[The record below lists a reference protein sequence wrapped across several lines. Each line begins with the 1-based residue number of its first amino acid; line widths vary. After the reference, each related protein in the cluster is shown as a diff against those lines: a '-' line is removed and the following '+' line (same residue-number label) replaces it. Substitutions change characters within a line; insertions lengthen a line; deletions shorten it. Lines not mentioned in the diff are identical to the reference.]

1 LTARGI
7 LRGAAGQDVLR
18 MFWRHVAILTALN
31 LAWEFAQMPLYTI
44 GRDGTARAI
53 AFAGLHCTAG
63 DALIGGFALLA
74 ALVIGGHDGWP
85 GRGRG
90 RVLATTVAFGLGYTV
105 FSEWLN
111 VEWRGAWAYSDLMP
125 VLPVTGTGLAP
136 VVQWLTL
143 PVVAAV
149 LARRRG
155 PGGGARDRRR
165 DRRPPRSCGDPG
177 HAEIPVMRRSRS
189 RRDPGHAARPAAAAA
204 ARRAR
209 MFSP

>member
-1 LTARGI
+1 
-7 LRGAAGQDVLR
+7 

-155 PGGGARDRRR
+155 PGGG
-165 DRRPPRSCGDPG
+165 GT
-177 HAEIPVMRRSRS
+177 
-189 RRDPGHAARPAAAAA
+189 RPA
-204 ARRAR
+204 
-209 MFSP
+209 S